1 MLSIMSVLVYYFP
14 APGPFFLGLDYG
26 KWSLIGEEMDG
37 RQMGKEMNGWMVEE
51 MDGWMGEMDG
61 GWMHEEIRW

>member
-26 KWSLIGEEMDG
+26 EWSLIGEEMD
-37 RQMGKEMNGWMVEE
+37 GWMVEE